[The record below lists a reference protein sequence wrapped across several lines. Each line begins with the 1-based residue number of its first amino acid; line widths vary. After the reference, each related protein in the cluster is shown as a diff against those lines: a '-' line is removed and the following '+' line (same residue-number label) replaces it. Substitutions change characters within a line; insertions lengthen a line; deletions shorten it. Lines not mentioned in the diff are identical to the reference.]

1 MTTRATGGPADP
13 DRLRIHFHVNYSHPG
28 GTYFRFHN
36 LAVGLT
42 QLGHQVT
49 VYACDFDRASLNRTE
64 IRDGVPYVIRPEHW
78 LTRLCWH
85 ACDPVTVIRR
95 WASRCPPC
103 DVAHLFQPFPG
114 AAAPWLRATTRVRFY
129 DWDDLWSGGLMSGPV
144 ARWREHW
151 PRMLVRFME
160 RRLPRWADHVTAI
173 SRVLA
178 DLAWDRGARAVS
190 VLHSGSWPADTPDK
204 AATRARLGLRTDA
217 LYDGFMGRTTAE
229 LPWCFDALAKS
240 VDRYPQLR
248 LALCGMPA
256 SELDGL
262 PPAIHGRIDYLGQL
276 TPAAAKDFA
285 ACMDL
290 ALLPMKE
297 DKFNLS
303 RLPQKFGDYVAAGVP
318 LLCSTVGECGL
329 LVPRFPWVLP
339 AGTTQAEWIKEFGAA
354 LDRVARGDVPEFDPH
369 LFQAHLSWEGLSQT
383 LAQTYRA
390 ALAGR
395 PPTYAS
401 NRSLT
406 VTPVPLDATSCT

>member
-1 MTTRATGGPADP
+1 MTTRANGGPADR
-13 DRLRIHFHVNYSHPG
+13 DRLRIHFYVNYSHLG

-42 QLGHQVT
+42 QLGHRVT

-95 WASRCPPC
+95 WASPCPPC

-114 AAAPWLRATTRVRFY
+114 AAAPWLRATTRVRIY

-144 ARWREHW
+144 GACREHW
-151 PRMLVRFME
+151 PRMLVRILE

-178 DLAWDRGARAVS
+178 DLAWDRGARAVT

-204 AATRARLGLRTDA
+204 AATRARLGLRTDRA
-217 LYDGFMGRTTAE
+217 LRRVHGPDDGRTTM
-229 LPWCFDALAKS
+229 
-240 VDRYPQLR
+240 VLR
-248 LALCGMPA
+248 CSCQERRPVPGAALALCGMPA

-262 PPAIHGRIDYLGQL
+262 PPTIRRRTDYLGQL

-285 ACMDL
+285 ACLDL
-290 ALLPMKE
+290 ALPA
-297 DKFNLS
+297 D
-303 RLPQKFGDYVAAGVP
+303 AGK
-318 LLCSTVGECGL
+318 
-329 LVPRFPWVLP
+329 
-339 AGTTQAEWIKEFGAA
+339 QI
-354 LDRVARGDVPEFDPH
+354 
-369 LFQAHLSWEGLSQT
+369 
-383 LAQTYRA
+383 
-390 ALAGR
+390 
-395 PPTYAS
+395 
-401 NRSLT
+401 
-406 VTPVPLDATSCT
+406 